1 MDYRQTTCSQKIFN
15 KVFLNGCGQNLD
27 KLSLNVK
34 TFANTTSPTP
44 VPRPG
49 SRNGGGGCDCTIE
62 WNNSGSG
69 TNWNSAFIGTQEWW
83 QTASLNQDMQT
94 VQSFISGSNVNL
106 GLCQYEGFK
115 DVGAY
120 GMWNGSF
127 GWTQSDGCAPT
138 ASDAPSQTKYL
149 TVSYDV
155 HFSNL
160 ADFDGTSDAGD
171 LTGARTVD
179 ATTGL
184 ITSTVIST
192 ETIKS
197 GQITPGT
204 PVITYFTDGGAG
216 YNLVFNPD
224 TGMYDTVPFA
234 SGGGT
239 KLDST
244 PDFHCGNFPAFGIG
258 VGLGSLADYVAS
270 WNAGFPSDP
279 VPDITDPNSYSGH
292 ASHTQFGVTSTFDAE
307 FSRDDTSVS
316 WDFST
321 SFPSDNPGAPS
332 VHYSYNGSVT
342 LSDANPV
349 SSIHSDV
356 ESLLQYW
363 PLNNNAI
370 YPWRTDSMTMYMPL
384 VTRRAVQSEVSP
396 IGFNPYTVDD
406 LTDPIYVSGSIDS
419 YGQMSWE
426 DPNSFYWIWAP
437 DSASV
442 LATGQGDTHFDGAI
456 LGKPFLVDPSGSVIT
471 GAPTTDNNGS
481 GQVWGWFDFYFGDA
495 RFCKTPVDD
504 PECGTSPPW
513 QLYSYRQGG
522 TLADCDVSNSGTED
536 GAQFINIL
544 PKCSTHWM
552 NNIWAHSIPKGASL
566 SIGMPN
572 LVGVWAVKYAECRP
586 KYPSHN
592 FFRPCGYDRAAIEE
606 PTAQCFVDDLVM
618 QNALPTASCEI
629 LLTFTD
635 GFDGIYTGS
644 SQTAVGDGT
653 YTLTLGTKVRELPS
667 GYFHPFGEQ
676 FADADLIGDFGL
688 VGMIRFPQA
697 WSICGREAV
706 TVTTGSGGTGSLITF
721 GNSQPNLV
729 TNDKLTL
736 YSLTMGTLV
745 TASVFRNSDT
755 EFTCSNSFSSSI
767 SASRFA
773 QSFGSPDYHW
783 NDTTQK
789 LQYRQGEWNTSNRTG
804 ITTSSSLDSCVNGS
818 PCAESVICFSP
829 NGETFS
835 NGITSWFSGSTTFDE
850 PFGNI
855 RQLNVEFGII
865 DPFYQTPKTPC
876 SVLGLLFPSYK
887 QDPGTCPD
895 NGSDEFGNPI
905 IYYPP
910 PPFVE
915 AMINTPAGAPAL
927 PSGVV
932 WPEMG
937 KPALPGT
944 LGFSFAS
951 PTQPWET
958 MAAMAN
964 TCGANPGCRF
974 IVYYTC

>member
-15 KVFLNGCGQNLD
+15 KVFLNGCGQNMQ
-27 KLSLNVK
+27 KISNNVR

-44 VPRPG
+44 VMRPG
-49 SRNGGGGCDCTIE
+49 DRNSGGGCDCLIE
-62 WNNSGSG
+62 WNFTGSG
-69 TNWNSAFIGTQEWW
+69 TNWNSSYVGQQEWW
-83 QTASLNQDMQT
+83 QTASLNQDMLT

-106 GLCQYEGFK
+106 GLCQY
-115 DVGAY
+115 VGQKGAAANRQWHGTY
-120 GMWNGSF
+120 
-127 GWTQSDGCAPT
+127 GWTQSDGCVPT

-149 TVSYDV
+149 TATYDV

-184 ITSTVIST
+184 IDSTQIST

-204 PVITYFTDGGAG
+204 PVITYFTNGGAG
-216 YNLVFNPD
+216 YNYD
-224 TGMYDTVPFA
+224 IGTGTNIPFD

-239 KLDST
+239 KLDSGW
-244 PDFHCGNFPAFGIG
+244 DLHCGFPPFGIG
-258 VGLGSLADYVAS
+258 VGLGTLADYVAT
-270 WNAGFPSDP
+270 WNSGHSGAR

-292 ASHTQFGVTSTFDAE
+292 ATDTLFGTTQTFDAE
-307 FSRDDTSVS
+307 WSRTDTVVS

-321 SFPSDNPGAPS
+321 SFPSDNPGAPL
-332 VHYSYNGSVT
+332 VHYSFNGSVT
-342 LSDANPV
+342 LSDANTTATV
-349 SSIHSDV
+349 QSDA
-356 ESLLQYW
+356 ESLLSYW
-363 PLNNNAI
+363 PLNNDAI

-384 VTRRAVQSEVSP
+384 VSRREIQSEISP
-396 IGFNPYTVDD
+396 IGFNAYTINDM
-406 LTDPIYVSGSIDS
+406 TDPVYVSGSIDH
-419 YGQMSWE
+419 YGQTAWE
-426 DPNSFYWIWAP
+426 DPNSFFWIWAP

-442 LATGQGDTHFDGAI
+442 LATGQGDTHFDGTI
-456 LGKPFLVDPSGSVIT
+456 LGKPFLVNPSASVIT
-471 GAPTTDNNGS
+471 GAPRIDNTTGS
-481 GQVWGWFDFYFGDA
+481 GQVWGWFNFYYNDF

-504 PECGTSPPW
+504 PDCGTSPPW
-513 QLYSYRQGG
+513 ELYTYRHGG

-544 PKCSTHWM
+544 PKCSTHWT
-552 NNIWAHSIPKGASL
+552 NNLNAHSIPKGASL
-566 SIGMPN
+566 SCGIPN
-572 LVGVWAVKYAECRP
+572 LQGVWAVKYAECRP

-592 FFRPCGYDRAAIEE
+592 FFRPCGYDRVAIDED
-606 PTAQCFVDDLVM
+606 TAQCFVDDLVM
-618 QNALPTASCEI
+618 LNALPTASCEI
-629 LLTFTD
+629 LLTFTN

-644 SQTAVGDGT
+644 TQTLRMDT
-653 YTLTLGTKVRELPS
+653 HYDLTLGTKVRDLPS
-667 GYFHPFGEQ
+667 GYFHPFGAQ

-706 TVTTGSGGTGSLITF
+706 TVTSGSGGSGSIITF

-729 TNDKLTL
+729 SNNKLTL

-804 ITTSSSLDSCVNGS
+804 ITTSQSLDSCVNGS
-818 PCAESVICFSP
+818 PCAESVICYSP
-829 NGETFS
+829 NGEIFN
-835 NGITSWFSGSTTFDE
+835 NGITSWFSGSTNFDE

-865 DPFYQTPKTPC
+865 DPFYQAPKTPC

-905 IYYPP
+905 IYFPP
-910 PPFVE
+910 PPFIE
-915 AMINTPAGAPAL
+915 AMITTPAGAPAL

-974 IVYYTC
+974 IVFYTC